1 MKKGLSDSRAGR
13 PKDSTKH
20 AAIVAAAI
28 RLFVGRSYDTVT
40 MESVASEAGVS
51 KMTVYSHFTD
61 KETLFEVVV
70 RAISDRMI
78 HGLPEEGSEN
88 LPLRER
94 LSVIGTEFLT
104 VIVNVHVTGI
114 AHTLQTVL
122 RDNRSLGKRFY
133 NAGPG
138 RTRAAL
144 AVLIGNAAARNE
156 LCVDSPELAAQDLI
170 SLWEGGIPARTAFG
184 IMALP
189 TRDEITQQA
198 QRGTEIFLRAYATTR
213 ERL

>member
-13 PKDSTKH
+13 PKDPTKH
-20 AAIVAAAI
+20 AAIVNAAT
-28 RLFVGRSYDTVT
+28 RLFVRRSYDTVT

-122 RDNRSLGKRFY
+122 RDNLSLGKRFY

-144 AVLIGNAAARNE
+144 AVIIGDAAARNE
-156 LCVDSPELAAQDLI
+156 LRVDSPELAAQDLI

-184 IMALP
+184 IMAQP
-189 TRDEITQQA
+189 TRDEIAQQA
-198 QRGTEIFLRAYATTR
+198 QRGTEVFLRAYATTR